1 MPAPHDPMT
10 PSWQCRDCGS
20 EWPCSRRRQ
29 ILLDEYRQQSTNLRV
44 YLATCLTSATQ
55 DLAASPAADLRTRFL
70 GWVPHRVPS

>member
-1 MPAPHDPMT
+1 MPRLRARLALPEP
-10 PSWQCRDCGS
+10 PA
-20 EWPCSRRRQ
+20 

-55 DLAASPAADLRTRFL
+55 ELAANPADLRDRFL